1 MDHENQEL
9 SPTVSQSG
17 EPQEVVLRY
26 EAPVTP
32 IVERYVQPTPLPG
45 QPKKHTSPRKK
56 RKGLKIFLFC
66 MLGLLLVSGVVT
78 ALWLG
83 GAFDDHRSYHDD
95 DFEQRHDE
103 DYYDNSEHGETTI
116 KRLPNTDKVKLRYNE
131 SHGEKAHKVAPDG
144 GLLLGTAAEHPG
156 QLLETPAAEDRLPEV
171 GGNFVQGES
180 EVASI
185 NMVYG
190 SASVG
195 ARSMTSS
202 SSPGIALKSEGISYC
217 AAARIPIVYANI
229 SRGGPGVGAIQ
240 PAQQDYFQATKAS
253 GNGGFEMI
261 VLAPATVQEAVD
273 LTYKAFD
280 LADRDRNPVLILAD
294 GVIGT
299 MMEPVELPE
308 MKSDEEIAAIRES
321 KKKWACIGHELDLP
335 NRSWIEPGQWDT
347 NKMQRVNEEAAAL
360 YASWEKDVMVEEYC
374 TEDAEVVITAYG
386 ISGRIA
392 KSVVEMMR
400 AEGKKVGLIRPIT
413 VHPFP
418 KAAFDKLD
426 YGTCHAILDVEMSI
440 PAQMVED
447 VDHAVRGRCPI
458 KTCLCSGGNV
468 MSREA
473 VVEAV
478 EKLLNK

>member
-1 MDHENQEL
+1 MARVLMKGCEAIAEAAVRAGCRFFAGY
-9 SPTVSQSG
+9 PIT
-17 EPQEVVLRY
+17 PQ
-26 EAPVTP
+26 
-32 IVERYVQPTPLPG
+32 
-45 QPKKHTSPRKK
+45 
-56 RKGLKIFLFC
+56 
-66 MLGLLLVSGVVT
+66 
-78 ALWLG
+78 
-83 GAFDDHRSYHDD
+83 
-95 DFEQRHDE
+95 
-103 DYYDNSEHGETTI
+103 
-116 KRLPNTDKVKLRYNE
+116 NE
-131 SHGEKAHKVAPDG
+131 IPEYFAR
-144 GLLLGTAAEHPG
+144 
-156 QLLETPAAEDRLPEV
+156 RLPEV
-171 GGNFVQGES
+171 GGSFVQGES

-190 SASVG
+190 AASVG

-217 AAARIPIVYANI
+217 AAARIPMVYANI

-261 VLAPATVQEAVD
+261 VLASATVQEAVD
-273 LTYKAFD
+273 LTCKAFE

-308 MKSDEEIAAIRES
+308 MMSDEEIAAIRES
-321 KKKWACIGHELDLP
+321 KKKWACIGHPLDYAH
-335 NRSWIEPGQWDT
+335 RAWIQPGQWDT
-347 NKMQRVNEEAAAL
+347 NKMQAVNEEALRL
-360 YASWEKDVMVEEYC
+360 YNSWEKDVMVEEYC

-418 KAAFDKLD
+418 KASFEKLD
-426 YGTCHAILDVEMSI
+426 YGTCRAILDVEMSI
-440 PAQMVED
+440 PAQLAED

-458 KTCLCSGGNV
+458 ETCLCSGGNI

-478 EKLLNK
+478 EKLLNR

>member
-1 MDHENQEL
+1 MARVLMKGCEAIAEAAVRAGCRFFAGY
-9 SPTVSQSG
+9 PIT
-17 EPQEVVLRY
+17 PQ
-26 EAPVTP
+26 
-32 IVERYVQPTPLPG
+32 
-45 QPKKHTSPRKK
+45 
-56 RKGLKIFLFC
+56 
-66 MLGLLLVSGVVT
+66 
-78 ALWLG
+78 
-83 GAFDDHRSYHDD
+83 
-95 DFEQRHDE
+95 
-103 DYYDNSEHGETTI
+103 
-116 KRLPNTDKVKLRYNE
+116 NE
-131 SHGEKAHKVAPDG
+131 IPEYFAR
-144 GLLLGTAAEHPG
+144 
-156 QLLETPAAEDRLPEV
+156 RLPEV
-171 GGNFVQGES
+171 GGSFVQGES

-190 SASVG
+190 AASVG

-217 AAARIPIVYANI
+217 AAARIPMVYANI

-273 LTYKAFD
+273 LTCKAFE

-308 MKSDEEIAAIRES
+308 MMSDEEIAAIRES
-321 KKKWACIGHELDLP
+321 KKKWACIGHPLDYAH
-335 NRSWIEPGQWDT
+335 RAWIQPGQWDT
-347 NKMQRVNEEAAAL
+347 NKMQSVNEEALRL
-360 YASWEKDVMVEEYC
+360 YNSWEKDVMVEEYC

-418 KAAFDKLD
+418 KASFEKLD
-426 YGTCHAILDVEMSI
+426 YGTCRAILDVEMSI
-440 PAQMVED
+440 PAQLAED

-458 KTCLCSGGNV
+458 ETCLCSGGNI

-478 EKLLNK
+478 EKLLNR